1 MKTRNLKSYLKGLY
15 KSDSIGLMTII
26 IKTLLIHIYSPLK
39 VQMALKSWTAITVKT
54 DLAQA

>member
-15 KSDSIGLMTII
+15 KSDSIGLMTIS

-39 VQMALKSWTAITVKT
+39 V
-54 DLAQA
+54 